1 MKALHVHVFESIYAK
16 ADEKIYGSLYN
27 CRVHVYTFHNIYI
40 IYMISLLLF
49 FSLILNM
56 HSAIDWQHIELNV

>member
-1 MKALHVHVFESIYAK
+1 MYMYLSQFMQRLIKKFMEVY
-16 ADEKIYGSLYN
+16 D

-56 HSAIDWQHIELNV
+56 HSAID